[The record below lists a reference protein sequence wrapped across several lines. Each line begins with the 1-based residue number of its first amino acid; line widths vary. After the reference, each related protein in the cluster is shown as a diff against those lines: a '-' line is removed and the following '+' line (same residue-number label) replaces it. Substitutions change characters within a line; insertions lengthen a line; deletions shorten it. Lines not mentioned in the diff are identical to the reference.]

1 MATQRPQ
8 SLRDELATYNA
19 RLDRCLRLRYGMS
32 LKTFK
37 AIKAATQL
45 VGAAAGIY
53 AMSLEAPP
61 LAALAM
67 VTLMVTGPEAME
79 YFINNS
85 SAD

>member
-1 MATQRPQ
+1 MATQKRD
-8 SLRDELATYNA
+8 SLHDELQRYNA
-19 RLDRCLRLRYGMS
+19 ALDSRLKGRYGMS

-37 AIKAATQL
+37 LIKAATQL
-45 VGAAAGIY
+45 TGAAAGIY

-79 YFINNS
+79 YFINNAES
-85 SAD
+85 